1 MDFKIHYE
9 ERENQEFPGGPV
21 AKTPC
26 SQCRGPRFIP
36 GQGNRPHPLRLKIP
50 PMATKIKDPRAATK
64 IQHSQINKYMFEK
77 KGKGNHKMGKTFE
90 SHISD
95 KGLVSRKIE
104 GSRRRGRQRLD
115 AITDPMDMS
124 LSKLQGIVKDREAW
138 SALQAMG
145 LQRVRHN

>member
-1 MDFKIHYE
+1 MKKGKTRSSLVVQWLKLHAP
-9 ERENQEFPGGPV
+9 NAGGPG
-21 AKTPC
+21 
-26 SQCRGPRFIP
+26 SIP